1 MVYTGNKQPDNANLG
16 FYQVD
21 TPPLI
26 FLKISQSEIKSAAN
40 QSFYIDLFVEN
51 RSEAT
56 TATNGQIDV
65 KLPVALKILD
75 ASLENGTVDILEH
88 RIFANFDHLA
98 VGQSLRLNIRASFDS
113 TDAGQNL
120 TGDATFTYD
129 EQPTMQRVNINII
142 STETIRPAKPTN
154 VSMVSLPSHMADTKA
169 KSESL
174 MPKSGEELTNSDPV
188 LPVMVLAMVIII
200 GLAIAG
206 FRNMT
211 NRKMEKK

>member
-1 MVYTGNKQPDNANLG
+1 
-16 FYQVD
+16 
-21 TPPLI
+21 
-26 FLKISQSEIKSAAN
+26 
-40 QSFYIDLFVEN
+40 
-51 RSEAT
+51 
-56 TATNGQIDV
+56 
-65 KLPVALKILD
+65 
-75 ASLENGTVDILEH
+75 
-88 RIFANFDHLA
+88 
-98 VGQSLRLNIRASFDS
+98 
-113 TDAGQNL
+113 
-120 TGDATFTYD
+120 
-129 EQPTMQRVNINII
+129 MQRVNINII